1 MNPTRTRSRTRTSS
15 RVTRSNSP
23 QKGINS
29 SAIKHN
35 DASKKNLQKLR
46 SAKKKEHSCWP
57 KGKTAQIA
65 EHIDSLPLETYPDS
79 LSFVPV
85 VLVPPLPDG
94 IKFEL
99 LSRKLKLNLLFT
111 LIARNRL
118 TMKLLTTP
126 QHEKKKSKLL
136 QEQMEISNAIISLAK
151 RTSSSISSPLSQK
164 INTTDAR
171 SKETH
176 ITSIGTSTNLDD
188 QQLPNVVTQPSQ
200 DSDLLEQENNC
211 DDQSQEIDY
220 GSRTSKRR
228 HGDMESDDSN
238 QMTFKK
244 RRGDI
249 DSSSY
254 SNKKISKKRRR
265 ITIVE
270 SDSESEGETR
280 LSSQP
285 THGNK
290 RTRSSAKGANTPKE
304 NGTDSHKKQRGA
316 SVSSGDDGA
325 IMIVNEP
332 KRNRPSKPNTSS
344 LVPLLA
350 STHVIL
356 SSEENALVKD
366 ALFNQVRD
374 DNIVLA
380 KIDTATTINQKQM
393 KALKPC
399 TWLNDAIVSYFLKAF
414 NHRDL
419 HLSTICGQDRKR
431 SHCFSTFFD
440 DLFSGGGYTKVQNWA
455 RKRVPNGDIFKLDK
469 FIFICHT
476 AAPAAHWTCAVAKM
490 QERRIEYYDSLSN
503 DGSQFTSK
511 IMKYIRAE
519 WAHRNN
525 GEKLPKSDSWQIEN
539 VKNGV
544 PQQDNGYDCG
554 IFTIMY
560 ANYILIDKKME
571 FNQSDIDKLRPLLA
585 LAIMRKWKINEHG
598 DFERT
603 FLDDNYSSIDEDN
616 ESTGTVICPD
626 CCRIECD
633 NDCCA

>member
-99 LSRKLKLNLLFT
+99 LSRKLKLNLLLT

-200 DSDLLEQENNC
+200 DSDLLEQENNW

-228 HGDMESDDSN
+228 HGDMESDDSKKDYRHKSDEN
-238 QMTFKK
+238 SLLTLQCEEMTHKVDQLEQKERENDKDMSKLMSEVAFAKAAMATIQAEMQKMKQGYNEKIQVYVKK
-244 RRGDI
+244 DKASAAKLAQTEKDCKDAQKLI
-249 DSSSY
+249 DEACKEKEVARKE
-254 SNKKISKKRRR
+254 NLELQ
-265 ITIVE
+265 TLCEELMGIVE
-270 SDSESEGETR
+270 
-280 LSSQP
+280 
-285 THGNK
+285 GN
-290 RTRSSAKGANTPKE
+290 
-304 NGTDSHKKQRGA
+304 
-316 SVSSGDDGA
+316 
-325 IMIVNEP
+325 
-332 KRNRPSKPNTSS
+332 SK
-344 LVPLLA
+344 
-350 STHVIL
+350 
-356 SSEENALVKD
+356 
-366 ALFNQVRD
+366 
-374 DNIVLA
+374 
-380 KIDTATTINQKQM
+380 
-393 KALKPC
+393 
-399 TWLNDAIVSYFLKAF
+399 
-414 NHRDL
+414 
-419 HLSTICGQDRKR
+419 
-431 SHCFSTFFD
+431 
-440 DLFSGGGYTKVQNWA
+440 
-455 RKRVPNGDIFKLDK
+455 
-469 FIFICHT
+469 
-476 AAPAAHWTCAVAKM
+476 
-490 QERRIEYYDSLSN
+490 
-503 DGSQFTSK
+503 
-511 IMKYIRAE
+511 
-519 WAHRNN
+519 
-525 GEKLPKSDSWQIEN
+525 
-539 VKNGV
+539 
-544 PQQDNGYDCG
+544 
-554 IFTIMY
+554 
-560 ANYILIDKKME
+560 
-571 FNQSDIDKLRPLLA
+571 
-585 LAIMRKWKINEHG
+585 
-598 DFERT
+598 
-603 FLDDNYSSIDEDN
+603 
-616 ESTGTVICPD
+616 
-626 CCRIECD
+626 
-633 NDCCA
+633 